1 MDLQAYRDE
10 IKLKLTGSILDLE
23 LSDSAL
29 DLVINS
35 AFREIQRYICCTVL
49 RTIPYSRCIDLSEY
63 DINAVVRVY
72 RTQGYLNSNNSISDT
87 GYMVVD
93 PMYATQWQLLSG
105 TGNIANFSNYI
116 LDYASYN
123 TLLQIRNTTS
133 TDLAFRYDPFEKKLY
148 INVSTN
154 APNEITIEYVPYYKD
169 VSEIISPYWI
179 DMLMRLAVALAK
191 TTVGRIR
198 SRYTQSNALWSQDGE
213 ALLSEGNAE
222 LTEIRQHLTAN
233 TQLVYP
239 ID

>member
-10 IKLKLTGSILDLE
+10 IKLELTGGILDLE

-35 AFREIQRYICCTVL
+35 AFREIQRYICSTVIK
-49 RTIPYSRCIDLSEY
+49 TIPFSRCIDLSEFNV
-63 DINAVVRVY
+63 NAVVRVF
-72 RTQGYLNSNNSISDT
+72 RAQGYLNSNGDITNN
-87 GYMVVD
+87 GYAAVD

-105 TGNIANFSNYI
+105 TSNIANMNNYV

-133 TDLAFRYDPFEKKLY
+133 TDLAFRYDPVEKKLY
-148 INVSTN
+148 INISTN
-154 APNEITIEYVPYYKD
+154 TPNTVTIEYVPYYND
-169 VSEIISPYWI
+169 VSEIVSPYWI
-179 DMLMRLAVALAK
+179 DMLMKLAVALAK

-198 SRYTQSNALWSQDGE
+198 SRYTQSNALWTQDGDTM
-213 ALLSEGNAE
+213 LSEGNAE
-222 LTEIRQHLTAN
+222 LTAIREHLESN